1 MTGRWEFWIGRG
13 GTSPGSWAGATKAG
27 SAGKL
32 LSRDPARYRDAA
44 VAGIRL
50 LRTGRRREAPA
61 LLDACLDDSGAR
73 LVRA

>member
-1 MTGRWEFWIGRG
+1 M
-13 GTSPGSWAGATKAG
+13 P
-27 SAGKL
+27 GKL
-32 LSRDPARYRDAA
+32 LSRDPGRCRNAA

-61 LLDACLDDSGAR
+61 LLDACLDDSGAQ